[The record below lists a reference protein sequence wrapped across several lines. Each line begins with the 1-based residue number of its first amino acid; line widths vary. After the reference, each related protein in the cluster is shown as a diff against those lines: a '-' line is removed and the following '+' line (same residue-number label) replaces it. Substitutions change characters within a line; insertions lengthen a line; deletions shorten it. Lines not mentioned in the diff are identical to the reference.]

1 MRADEI
7 RKHVRKQPFEPF
19 RIFLSN
25 GMTYDVRHPELIY
38 VSRSEVV
45 VPVELADDDIAV
57 RSAYCDPVH
66 ITTIEL
72 LNGAKPKRQKS
83 KRPKSK

>member
-7 RKHVRKQPFEPF
+7 RKHVRKSPFRPF

-25 GMTYDVRHPELIY
+25 GTSYDVRHPELIY
-38 VSRSEVV
+38 VSRTEVV
-45 VPVELADDDIAV
+45 VAIELGDDDVAE

-66 ITTIEL
+66 INNIEPINGQTEPTIE
-72 LNGAKPKRQKS
+72 
-83 KRPKSK
+83 